1 MNFLLTNKD
10 GATIMSL
17 VDNLTISLK
26 LLIYVF
32 PFIYPRDK
40 KSDFGFLIFVGENQT
55 EKKQPAKQVQ
65 TAAGCLLFIFQV
77 S

>member
-1 MNFLLTNKD
+1 
-10 GATIMSL
+10 MSL

-40 KSDFGFLIFVGENQT
+40 KSDFGFLIFVVA
-55 EKKQPAKQVQ
+55 KKQPA
-65 TAAGCLLFIFQV
+65 
-77 S
+77 